1 MRIASKALP
10 DMVLNQ
16 LNKLAHKQ
24 SKLQNQISSG
34 QHISKASD
42 SPNAFVKLLN
52 FQSEDRSIEQFQ
64 KNIDFY
70 KEVSSNTYSIV
81 DSMKSVIN
89 RAQEIATRSDSL
101 KSKDELAI
109 FAVEVNELLNQAVN
123 LANSESRDKFLFAG
137 TAVGEKPF
145 EATKD
150 ADNKITAVNYQGNE
164 NAVELVISDNLRTS
178 PYLVGENDSG
188 SGAFGLFKD
197 SRTGTNVFQ
206 SLINLRDRL
215 ESGDSGAVI
224 NDSIAELEKEEDNI
238 IFHIGSIGASQSSM
252 EEMSAVLAEK
262 SNSLNKLS
270 SREAD
275 VDITET
281 VMLLNQTQ
289 LSYQAA
295 LQSAGKVLNT
305 SLLDYIR

>member
-1 MRIASKALP
+1 MRVASKSLP
-10 DMVLNQ
+10 DIVLNQ
-16 LNKLAHKQ
+16 LGKLAHKQ
-24 SKLQNQISSG
+24 SKLQNQISTG
-34 QHISKASD
+34 QHVSKASD

-70 KEVSSNTYSIV
+70 KEISSSTFSIV

-101 KSKDELAI
+101 KAKDELAI
-109 FAVEVNELLNQAVN
+109 FAVEINELLNQAVN
-123 LANSESRDKFLFAG
+123 LANSESRDKFLFGG
-137 TAVGEKPF
+137 TAVTEPPF
-145 EATKD
+145 AATKD
-150 ADNKITAVNYQGNE
+150 AENKITSVDYNGNE
-164 NAVELVISDNLRTS
+164 NSVELVISDNLRTS
-178 PYLVGENDSG
+178 PYLVGENNSG

-197 SRTGTNVFQ
+197 SRSDTDIFQ
-206 SLINLRDRL
+206 TLINLRDRL
-215 ESGDSGAVI
+215 EAGDSDAVI
-224 NDSIAELEKEEDNI
+224 NSSLSELEKEEDNI
-238 IFHIGSIGASQSSM
+238 LFHIGAIGSSQANM
-252 EEMSAVLAEK
+252 EDMSNILSERT
-262 SNSLNKLS
+262 NSLNKLS
-270 SREAD
+270 SKEAD

-281 VMLLNQTQ
+281 VLLLNQAQ